1 MTERMQTI
9 PVKEF
14 LENMGLMQYFD
25 MFIIK
30 GYDNEKDIVTLDE
43 DDMDAMLIS
52 DPDHRHQ
59 ILQAGEYERISHVY
73 FGTKIYKFIIK
84 YVSLILILRIDGK
97 VGLFLNF
104 VLTGGQSRKIIT
116 KYMCIDKC
124 VCLIIN
130 TVEWLYSACIV

>member
-43 DDMDAMLIS
+43 DDLDAMLIS

-84 YVSLILILRIDGK
+84 YVSLILIWK
-97 VGLFLNF
+97 VGFFLNF

>member
-43 DDMDAMLIS
+43 DDLDAMLIS

-97 VGLFLNF
+97 VVFFFNF
-104 VLTGGQSRKIIT
+104 VLTGGQSRKMIT
-116 KYMCIDKC
+116 KYTCIDKC

-130 TVEWLYSACIV
+130 TVE

>member
-43 DDMDAMLIS
+43 DDLDAMLIS

-73 FGTKIYKFIIK
+73 FGTKIYTS
-84 YVSLILILRIDGK
+84 SL
-97 VGLFLNF
+97 
-104 VLTGGQSRKIIT
+104 
-116 KYMCIDKC
+116 
-124 VCLIIN
+124 
-130 TVEWLYSACIV
+130 